1 MPSLKEM
8 GQKQDKLKEFLG
20 WAQIAGLLPP
30 DKKEA
35 SAEWSPQLPAL
46 GELWDCQLPHD
57 YFIYFLAP
65 METRMGQR
73 STHMCAFYW
82 IK

>member
-1 MPSLKEM
+1 MPLLKEM

-46 GELWDCQLPHD
+46 GELRDCQLPHD
-57 YFIYFLAP
+57 
-65 METRMGQR
+65 
-73 STHMCAFYW
+73 
-82 IK
+82 